1 MNDEAE
7 YFRQADAAFKRI
19 DATLGDLDVDVVD
32 LERAGDV
39 ITLTFAGGR
48 RCVVNTQ
55 RPTRQIWVAASA
67 RGWHFRFDGSQWVD
81 EKDAGVELFATLTGI
96 VREHAKIDVT
106 F

>member
-1 MNDEAE
+1 MNDEAD
-7 YFRQADAAFKRI
+7 YFRHAEAAFKRI
-19 DATLGDLDVDVVD
+19 DAALGDLDVDLVD

-39 ITLTFAGGR
+39 ITLTFAGGK

-55 RPTRQIWVAASA
+55 RPTRQIWVAASS
-67 RGWHFRFDGSQWVD
+67 RGWHFRFDGAHWVD

-96 VREHAKIDVT
+96 VKDHTKLDVS